1 MGPGGEQ
8 PARGQPAARFPL
20 FDRLW
25 IRLTFTVSAGIFL
38 SMALLVVLV
47 LMDNAV
53 QLGKLDP
60 EFQAGIRHIAA
71 SGGLDNPEN
80 ADEFR
85 DLLVGYL
92 QTEEGFAQS
101 MQALLA
107 NFEMQ
112 GRLIRLAAL
121 FALPFGL
128 GTALLVSRNL
138 SKSINTISQAAR
150 RVAAGDFAARAQLPG
165 RTGQDSELGGLI
177 RDFNQMAANLE
188 RLEQERQNMIT
199 DVAHELRTPLTIVQ
213 GQVDAMQF
221 GVLPLD
227 AEQLAKLSRHI
238 ELLSRLIR
246 DLRTLSLADAQ
257 RLSLTVQEVDL
268 WALTSD
274 IIDGFQDQAQAQ
286 GVALTLVGGRE
297 GGLLVDADGDRI
309 AQILINLVS
318 NALRHTK
325 QDGSVRVLLQGR
337 ADTVELIVR
346 DSGEGLTAEA
356 ARSVFERFYRT
367 DASRNRASGGSGLGL
382 SISRAL
388 AELHGGSLTVGIASD
403 GIVGAASDGA
413 EFRLTLPRRS

>member
-1 MGPGGEQ
+1 MGQRDPGK
-8 PARGQPAARFPL
+8 PSRSRPL
-20 FDRLW
+20 LNRLW
-25 IRLTFTVSAGIFL
+25 IRLTFTVSTGIFL

-47 LMDNAV
+47 LVDNTV
-53 QLGKLDP
+53 QLRKLDP

-71 SGGLDNPEN
+71 NGGLDNPAN

-85 DLLVGYL
+85 ELLVGYL

-128 GTALLVSRNL
+128 GTALLVSRSL
-138 SKSINTISQAAR
+138 SKSINTISSAAR
-150 RVAAGDFAARAQLPG
+150 RVAAGDFAARALLPG
-165 RTGQDSELGGLI
+165 RTGPDSELGGLI
-177 RDFNQMAANLE
+177 RDFNRMAANLE

-257 RLSLTVQEVDL
+257 RLSLTVHEIDL

-274 IIDGFQDQAQAQ
+274 IIDGFQDQALAQ
-286 GVALTLVGGRE
+286 GITLTLAGGSE
-297 GGLLVDADGDRI
+297 GGLLVNADGDRI

-318 NALRHTK
+318 NALRHTP
-325 QDGSVRVLLQGR
+325 QGGSVRVVLQGS
-337 ADTVELIVR
+337 DETVLLTVA
-346 DSGEGLTAEA
+346 DSGEGLTPEA

-382 SISRAL
+382 SIARAL
-388 AELHGGSLTVGIASD
+388 AELHGGSLTAGTARA
-403 GIVGAASDGA
+403 GGA
-413 EFRLTLPRRS
+413 EFRLTLPRLS

>member
-1 MGPGGEQ
+1 MGQREPGK
-8 PARGQPAARFPL
+8 PSRSRPL
-20 FDRLW
+20 LNRLW
-25 IRLTFTVSAGIFL
+25 IRLTFTVSTGIFL

-47 LMDNAV
+47 LVDNTV
-53 QLGKLDP
+53 QLRKLDP

-71 SGGLDNPEN
+71 NGGLDNPAN

-85 DLLVGYL
+85 ELLVGYL

-128 GTALLVSRNL
+128 GTALLVSRSL
-138 SKSINTISQAAR
+138 SKSINTISSAAR
-150 RVAAGDFAARAQLPG
+150 RVAAGDFAARALLPG
-165 RTGQDSELGGLI
+165 RTGPDSELGGLI
-177 RDFNQMAANLE
+177 RDFNRMAANLE

-257 RLSLTVQEVDL
+257 RLSLTVHEIDL

-274 IIDGFQDQAQAQ
+274 IIDGFQDQALAQ
-286 GVALTLVGGRE
+286 GITLTLAGGSE
-297 GGLLVDADGDRI
+297 GGLLVNADGDRI

-318 NALRHTK
+318 NALRHTPEG
-325 QDGSVRVLLQGR
+325 GSVRVVLQGS
-337 ADTVELIVR
+337 DETVLLTVA
-346 DSGEGLTAEA
+346 DSGEGLTPEA

-382 SISRAL
+382 SIARAL
-388 AELHGGSLTVGIASD
+388 AELHGGSLTAGTARA
-403 GIVGAASDGA
+403 GGA
-413 EFRLTLPRRS
+413 EFRLTLPRLS

>member
-1 MGPGGEQ
+1 MGQREPGK
-8 PARGQPAARFPL
+8 PSRSRPL
-20 FDRLW
+20 LNRLW
-25 IRLTFTVSAGIFL
+25 IRLTFTVSTGIFL

-47 LMDNAV
+47 LVDNTV
-53 QLGKLDP
+53 QLRKLDP

-71 SGGLDNPEN
+71 NGGLDNPAN

-85 DLLVGYL
+85 ELLVGYL

-128 GTALLVSRNL
+128 GTALLVSRSL
-138 SKSINTISQAAR
+138 SKSINTISSAAR
-150 RVAAGDFAARAQLPG
+150 RVAAGDFAARALLPG
-165 RTGQDSELGGLI
+165 RTGPDSELGGLI
-177 RDFNQMAANLE
+177 RDFNRMAANLE

-257 RLSLTVQEVDL
+257 RLSLTVHVIDL

-274 IIDGFQDQAQAQ
+274 IIDGFQDQALAQ
-286 GVALTLVGGRE
+286 GITLTLAGGSE
-297 GGLLVDADGDRI
+297 GGLLVNADGDRI

-318 NALRHTK
+318 NALRHTP
-325 QDGSVRVLLQGR
+325 QGGSVRVVLQGS
-337 ADTVELIVR
+337 DETVLLTVA
-346 DSGEGLTAEA
+346 DSGEGLTPEA

-382 SISRAL
+382 SIARAL
-388 AELHGGSLTVGIASD
+388 AELHGGSLTAGTARA
-403 GIVGAASDGA
+403 GGA
-413 EFRLTLPRRS
+413 EFRLTLPRLS